1 MKNVRWTRA
10 AANKSRVLRTKD
22 LDRLGIKH
30 KGQDL
35 VWNKD
40 NNFTLEMS
48 NQMSDSLVEKL
59 PEFIATDAD
68 GVDETSEVQDPMT
81 SLASSTAGSDEGS
94 PEESEASGDD
104 EVQASTGRRSRNR

>member
-1 MKNVRWTRA
+1 MKNVIWKKA
-10 AANKSRVLRTKD
+10 AAGRSRVLRTAD

-35 VWNKD
+35 VWNQD

-59 PEFIATDAD
+59 PGDFSATE
-68 GVDETSEVQDPMT
+68 GTDEVPEVQDPMT
-81 SLASSTAGSDEGS
+81 SLASSTAGSGEGS
-94 PEESEASGDD
+94 PDESPASGDD
-104 EVQASTGRRSRNR
+104 DAQASTRKGRRNS